1 MRIGTYNLQF
11 LFDEG
16 VRLHSGK
23 EYTFTAEFVE
33 KRFAFF
39 AKQFD
44 TLNADIIFLQEIG
57 DESALQKILKQ
68 TKDAYAY
75 FIAQPDKYG
84 VGNAVVYRKD
94 LKCACSSEPTN
105 ARLPVF
111 NEKDEDILGSRM
123 WSRRDYIKLETTYK
137 GKPLVLFGVHVKSK
151 FLMYKEGASFPESP
165 ETVTQVDAADAI
177 IRSEM
182 FRYSQVKR
190 IRELVNA
197 VFAAHQDSQVAV
209 LGDINTTESTEMFKI
224 IIGKLKDRDDTL
236 VHAFGSD
243 TVDHVFISRSLVKEV
258 VGKDIFNESIVPAS
272 PDSIGS
278 DHAPIVIELA
288 SQQ

>member
-1 MRIGTYNLQF
+1 MRIGTYNLEF

-23 EYTFTAEFVE
+23 EHTFTAEFVA

-44 TLNADIIFLQEIG
+44 MLNADILFLQELG

-68 TKDAYAY
+68 TKNTYTY
-75 FIAQPDKYG
+75 FIATPDKYG
-84 VGNAVVYRKD
+84 VGNAVIYKKD
-94 LKCACSSEPTN
+94 LQCTCSSEPTN
-105 ARLPVF
+105 TRLPVF

-137 GKPLVLFGVHVKSK
+137 ENPLVLFGVHIKSR
-151 FLMYKEGASFPESP
+151 FLMYKEGSSFPEAP
-165 ETVTQVDAADAI
+165 ETLTQVDAADAI

-182 FRYSQVKR
+182 FRYSQAKK
-190 IRELVNA
+190 IRELVDT
-197 VFAAHQDSQVAV
+197 VFTVHQDPQVAI
-209 LGDINTTESTEMFKI
+209 LGDMNTTASTEMFKI
-224 IIGKLKDRDDTL
+224 IIGRLKDRNDTL
-236 VHAFGSD
+236 VHAFASD
-243 TVDHVFISRSLVKEV
+243 TVDHIFVSKSLEKQIA
-258 VGKDIFNESIVPAS
+258 GRDIFNESVVSAS

-288 SQQ
+288 P